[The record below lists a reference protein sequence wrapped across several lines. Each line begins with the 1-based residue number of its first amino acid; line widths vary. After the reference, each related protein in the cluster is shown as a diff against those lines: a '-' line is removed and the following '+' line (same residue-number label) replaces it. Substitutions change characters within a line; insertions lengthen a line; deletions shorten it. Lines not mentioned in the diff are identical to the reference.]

1 MKAAGDS
8 HRPNS
13 VVDQQSA
20 GPNLVAALR
29 DSARPRVAWPDI
41 LPGLLPT
48 DPDAN
53 LDQHWS
59 ARALELALRA
69 DYVTSPNPMVG
80 AVVLDSEGNLAG
92 EGFHRGAGEPHAE
105 QEALEQAGDRAHG
118 GTLYVNLEP
127 CAHLHRTPSCAE
139 AIILA
144 GLKRVVVSMSD
155 PDERVRGAG
164 IAKLQAAGIETV
176 VGVHEERAVRLNEF
190 YVKHRLTGRPFVTAK
205 FAMSLDGKIA
215 TRTGES
221 RWITSEESRLHGH
234 RLRHIH
240 DAILVGVNT
249 VITDDPELT
258 ARLEG
263 VGARQPLRVILD
275 SQLRTRMS
283 AKAVGP
289 NTLIAT
295 TRSGRM
301 GAAEV
306 VRLPA
311 TGSGR
316 VSLAPLLDELGK
328 RGILSLLVE
337 GGSEVHASFFA
348 EGLVDK
354 VQAYIA
360 PRLIGGREAPGPI
373 GGAGVERLV
382 EAIPLREM
390 DVTRLGNDLLVT
402 GYVDVH
408 RDS

>member
-1 MKAAGDS
+1 M
-8 HRPNS
+8 
-13 VVDQQSA
+13 V
-20 GPNLVAALR
+20 
-29 DSARPRVAWPDI
+29 SARPPEGGPVYCQDCYQQIPTRAWTGTGRPAPSSWHCGPTTGRGRIRWLARVCS
-41 LPGLLPT
+41 T
-48 DPDAN
+48 
-53 LDQHWS
+53 
-59 ARALELALRA
+59 ARAISLGRA
-69 DYVTSPNPMVG
+69 ITAPPG
-80 AVVLDSEGNLAG
+80 A
-92 EGFHRGAGEPHAE
+92 PHAE
-105 QEALEQAGDRAHG
+105 QEALDQAGDQAHG
-118 GTLYVNLEP
+118 GTLYVNREP
-127 CAHLHRTPSCAE
+127 CTHLHRTPPCAE

-144 GLKRVVVSMSD
+144 GLKRVVISMSD

-176 VGVHEERAVRLNEF
+176 VGIQEERAMRLNEF
-190 YVKHRLTGRPFVTAK
+190 YVKHRLTGRPFVSAK

-221 RWITSEESRLHGH
+221 RWITGEESRLHGH

-258 ARLEG
+258 SRLEG
-263 VGARQPLRVILD
+263 QDVRQPLRVVVD

-295 TRSGRM
+295 NRCARM

-306 VRLPA
+306 LRLPA
-311 TGSGR
+311 GADGR
-316 VSLAPLLDELGK
+316 VALVPLLDELGK

-348 EGLVDK
+348 NGLVDK
-354 VQAYIA
+354 VHAYVA
-360 PRLIGGREAPGPI
+360 PRLIGGREAPGPVGG
-373 GGAGVERLV
+373 GGAQQLV
-382 EAIPLREM
+382 EAVPLREL
-390 DVTRLGNDLLVT
+390 DATRLGTDILIT

-408 RDS
+408 GDS